1 MGNVRSGRDIDAA
14 LRKKGFTRK
23 NDGKHLRYSFIL
35 PEGSKS
41 GITTLISHGAF
52 SETIGAPLISQMA
65 RQLRLTKKQF
75 LQLIDCTLDEEGY
88 RIVVS
93 ASVVSG

>member
-14 LRKKGFTRK
+14 LRKKGFTRDS
-23 NDGKHLRYSFIL
+23 DGDHLRYFFTMPDKGKMRIM
-35 PEGSKS
+35 
-41 GITTLISHGAF
+41 TLMSHGTF
-52 SETIGAPLISQMA
+52 GETIGAPLISQMA

-75 LQLIDCTLDEEGY
+75 LELVDCTMDEEGY

-93 ASVVSG
+93 G

>member
-14 LRKKGFTRK
+14 LCKKGFTCDS
-23 NDGKHLRYSFIL
+23 DGDHLRYFFTM
-35 PEGSKS
+35 PDKSKMR
-41 GITTLISHGAF
+41 IMTLISHGAF

-75 LQLIDCTLDEEGY
+75 LELIDCTMDEDGY
-88 RIVVS
+88 REIVVS
-93 ASVVSG
+93 G